1 MKKQSPALKQ
11 APKQASKQVPGKAA
25 TRRAASSKQADSS
38 KPARRDSKSATR
50 RAASSKPLGRKPVS
64 GQSVPVPSENSPK
77 SVRQGLI
84 VDKAASSKQTG
95 SLTPPRRLIGKS
107 ARKRRSRYINL
118 CQDLMFKSFFS
129 KNKRL
134 LLSLLNVFLP
144 LPKGVSV
151 VSLKFL
157 RLRKLPVASRQSLSL
172 ESGFIPSD
180 FLDERGIVLDLR
192 ARLSTGPSV
201 NIEMQ
206 SLNHKQFLERI
217 LYYWAKL
224 YTEDFKRGQSW
235 KELPQA
241 FSLVFADFKIWP
253 KEKELIHSFSVRR
266 DKPPHFSLTRHLRMV
281 FVELGKF
288 QRKDLKNLIDLEDL
302 WCYLLKESG
311 NMGPE
316 EKEVLAMKSA
326 DMKAATDHLEF
337 MSQDEY
343 LRFEEEAREKFRL
356 DHNTIMAEKWEAG
369 LEKGL
374 LRGRKEGRAEGRE
387 EGMEKGLLKGRE
399 AAMEET
405 ALKLLKQKAD
415 LSFVS
420 GITGFSKKK
429 LQVLLRRRT
438 GGKKPSH
445 NQ

>member
-11 APKQASKQVPGKAA
+11 APKQASKQVPGKTA
-25 TRRAASSKQADSS
+25 TRRAASSKQAASS

-64 GQSVPVPSENSPK
+64 GQSVPVQPDNNSPK
-77 SVRQGLI
+77 SVRQELI
-84 VDKAASSKQTG
+84 ADKTASSKQTG
-95 SLTPPRRLIGKS
+95 LLKPPRRSIGKS

-172 ESGFIPSD
+172 ESGFIPPD

-224 YTEDFKRGQSW
+224 YTEDFKKGQSW

-253 KEKELIHSFSVRR
+253 KEKDLIHSFSVRR
-266 DKPPHFSLTRHLRMV
+266 DKPPHFPLTRHLRMV

-374 LRGRKEGRAEGRE
+374 LRGRKEGRE

-399 AAMEET
+399 AAMTET

-420 GITGFSKKK
+420 GITGFSNKK
-429 LQVLLRRRT
+429 LQALLRRRRA
-438 GGKKPSH
+438 GKKPSD